1 MSDPVPGAFQLPKSP
16 GHKRPPG
23 PRGHVLF
30 GSAPDIQRNPTQV
43 YLALARHYGDIVRIR
58 FVLWPTYMVFHPDD
72 VKHVLQDNHQNYNK
86 DVYTYHALKPFVGE
100 GLITNNGQPWLRQ
113 RRLIQPVFHRKH
125 LATFGTLMSDATVA
139 MLKQWE
145 SYIQQDQPLDIAAEM
160 MRLTLQ
166 IVGQVLFQVDLSD
179 QAAQAGQAF
188 TTLNKLLSDYIHAP
202 FPPLSVPTPRNRR
215 LQGARHALD
224 AVVDGIIT
232 EHRLQNADTGDLLAR
247 LLLAR
252 DEETGEGMSDRQVR
266 DEVMTL
272 LFAGHETTANALSW
286 TWYLLSQHPDVEQR
300 LRTELDEVLG
310 GHQPTMDD
318 LPNLPYTRMVLEE
331 AMRLYPPAWSF
342 GRKAIAS
349 DKIGGYAVPANTWVW
364 LSPFVTHRH
373 PAFWENPK
381 VFDPERFTPEK
392 VAVRPRYAYFPF
404 GGGPRMCIG
413 SHFAMME
420 AQLILATVAQSYRLR
435 LVPGHPVEPE
445 ALLSLRPRYGLPM
458 TIQAV
463 N

>member
-1 MSDPVPGAFQLPKSP
+1 MSDPISSVLQVPKSSDQ
-16 GHKRPPG
+16 KRPPG

-30 GSAPDIQRNPTQV
+30 GNASAIQRNPTEV
-43 YLALARHYGDIVRIR
+43 YLALARQYGDIVRIR
-58 FVLWPTYMVFHPDD
+58 FVLWPTYMLFHPDY
-72 VKHVLQDNHQNYNK
+72 VQHVLQQNHQNYNK

-113 RRLIQPVFHRKH
+113 RRLIQPVFHRKQ
-125 LATFGTLMSDATVA
+125 LASFGTLMSDATVA

-145 SYIQQDQPLDIAAEM
+145 SSIQQDQPLDIAAEM

-166 IVGQVLFQVDLSD
+166 IVGQVIFHVDLSD

-232 EHRLQNADTGDLLAR
+232 EHRLQNADTGDLLSR

-266 DEVMTL
+266 DEVVTL

-286 TWYLLSQHPDVEQR
+286 TWYLLAQHPDVEQR

-420 AQLILATVAQSYRLR
+420 AQLILATVAQSYQFR
-435 LVPGHPVEPE
+435 LVPGHPVEPQ